1 MIRCGTFFPDRTIF
15 FTFLVYQ
22 INFFKW
28 IADYYMCPLGKVF
41 ETALPKLF
49 LIKSETIIEILSKE
63 VGEDLSEKAKNLF
76 YHLAGFDE
84 ISLNDIDGNQI
95 FSELI

>member
-1 MIRCGTFFPDRTIF
+1 
-15 FTFLVYQ
+15 
-22 INFFKW
+22 
-28 IADYYMCPLGKVF
+28 MCPLGKVF

-84 ISLNDIDGNQI
+84 ISLNDIIKLCGKDSIKLIN
-95 FSELI
+95 ELVINDLIQLRSLKES